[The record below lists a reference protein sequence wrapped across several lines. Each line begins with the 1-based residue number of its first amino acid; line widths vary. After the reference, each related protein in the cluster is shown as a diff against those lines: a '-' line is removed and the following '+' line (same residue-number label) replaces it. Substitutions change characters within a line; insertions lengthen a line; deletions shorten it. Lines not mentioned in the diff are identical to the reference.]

1 MISSKKNT
9 PPSAKKLTAE
19 SNHHGYKLFD
29 QYDWI
34 RDDNWQEV
42 LHSPRVL
49 KKEIRKYIDKE
60 NQWTD
65 NHLSILSPLKKEIYE
80 EIKGRIKEEDS
91 SIPQKDGPW
100 FYFSET
106 KKGKEYSIL
115 RRFKDSKSQSE
126 VFHDW
131 NVESK
136 DFKYFKPGSASC
148 SPDHNLLS
156 WSFDSKGSE
165 FFSIKI
171 KDIRDNSDSK
181 DIINNT
187 DGSVVWSSDNKG
199 FYYIRMDNNHRPS
212 SLWFHAIG
220 TKEDA
225 DSEVY
230 DEKDTGYFLNLGE
243 TLNKRFLILSIHN
256 HETSEIR
263 LIDQEDK
270 KKNLK
275 LVEKRHQGV
284 EYSLEHDQE
293 NARFIILTNLN
304 NAVDYKIME
313 TNDSLIGQEHWTD
326 LVSYKEGVLITD
338 FACLKNYI
346 IIQELEDGIPRITTI
361 NKKNNKHDTIKFDE
375 EVYDLDFNEGFEY
388 LSDKIQIYYSSM
400 TTPLE
405 VYEYDLNEKKK
416 NLIKKQELPSGHN
429 PNEYVTK
436 RVYATSEDGEYIPI
450 SILKKK
456 DTPNNSPTLLYGYGS
471 YGISIAPSFSA
482 ARLSLVDRGMVYA
495 IAHIRGGM
503 DKGKKWYQEGKKK
516 QKINSFEDFIE
527 SALFLKR
534 ENISSEISI
543 HGGSAGGLLVGA
555 TLNMRPDI
563 FQGAVAEVPFVDVL
577 NTILDDSLPLTPPEW
592 EEWGNPIKNI
602 DDYNYIASYS
612 PYDNIKEQDYPTL
625 LVTSGLT
632 DPRVTYWEATKWVA
646 KLRDKKTDKNP
657 LFLKTYTEAGHGGMA
672 GRYNQI
678 KEVSFIYAFILWN
691 HDLLERSVAS

>member
-1 MISSKKNT
+1 
-9 PPSAKKLTAE
+9 
-19 SNHHGYKLFD
+19 
-29 QYDWI
+29 
-34 RDDNWQEV
+34 
-42 LHSPRVL
+42 
-49 KKEIRKYIDKE
+49 
-60 NQWTD
+60 
-65 NHLSILSPLKKEIYE
+65 
-80 EIKGRIKEEDS
+80 
-91 SIPQKDGPW
+91 
-100 FYFSET
+100 
-106 KKGKEYSIL
+106 
-115 RRFKDSKSQSE
+115 
-126 VFHDW
+126 
-131 NVESK
+131 
-136 DFKYFKPGSASC
+136 
-148 SPDHNLLS
+148 
-156 WSFDSKGSE
+156 
-165 FFSIKI
+165 
-171 KDIRDNSDSK
+171 
-181 DIINNT
+181 
-187 DGSVVWSSDNKG
+187 
-199 FYYIRMDNNHRPS
+199 MDNNHRPS

-338 FACLKNYI
+338 FACLKSYI

-361 NKKNNKHDTIKFDE
+361 NKKNNKYDTIKFNE
-375 EVYDLDFNEGFEY
+375 EVYDLDFNEGFVTIKSY
-388 LSDKIQIYYSSM
+388 QIYYSSM

-482 ARLSLVDRGMVYA
+482 ARLSLVET
-495 IAHIRGGM
+495 
-503 DKGKKWYQEGKKK
+503 W
-516 QKINSFEDFIE
+516 F
-527 SALFLKR
+527 
-534 ENISSEISI
+534 
-543 HGGSAGGLLVGA
+543 GSQL
-555 TLNMRPDI
+555 
-563 FQGAVAEVPFVDVL
+563 
-577 NTILDDSLPLTPPEW
+577 ILGVEW
-592 EEWGNPIKNI
+592 KEE
-602 DDYNYIASYS
+602 
-612 PYDNIKEQDYPTL
+612 
-625 LVTSGLT
+625 
-632 DPRVTYWEATKWVA
+632 
-646 KLRDKKTDKNP
+646 
-657 LFLKTYTEAGHGGMA
+657 
-672 GRYNQI
+672 
-678 KEVSFIYAFILWN
+678 
-691 HDLLERSVAS
+691 